1 MAINVMQKDPN
12 KGSLRGK
19 IKRAA
24 WDDTYLAQL
33 LALF

>member
-1 MAINVMQKDPN
+1 MQKKDTT

-24 WDDTYLAQL
+24 WDEGYLRAL

>member
-1 MAINVMQKDPN
+1 MAINLIQKDLT

-24 WDDTYLAQL
+24 WDNAYLAQL